1 MSLYLDMKAAG
12 TEIAGDA
19 TVDGYIGQIKLL
31 GLSHGYQ
38 APMSRGAV
46 RSGKVDASQIQMHA
60 SVGPH
65 AIIIWKALVENEEIE
80 ATIVFDPSDDGDA
93 PEWTI
98 EILDAKIGSIEFGY
112 GAGGALSDNS
122 VSFSV
127 AFNEITISHEADGIA
142 HMDTINI

>member
-1 MSLYLDMKAAG
+1 MSLYLDMSANG
-12 TEIAGDA
+12 TSIAGDA

-31 GLSHGYQ
+31 GLSHSYQ

-46 RSGKVDASQIQMHA
+46 RSGKTDASQVVMHA
-60 SVGPH
+60 GVGPH
-65 AIIIWKALVENEEIE
+65 AVVIWKALVENEAIE

-98 EILDAKIGSIEFGY
+98 EIADAKVGSVDFGY

-122 VSFSV
+122 FSFTV
-127 AFNEITISHEADGIA
+127 AFNQITIRHEADGIE